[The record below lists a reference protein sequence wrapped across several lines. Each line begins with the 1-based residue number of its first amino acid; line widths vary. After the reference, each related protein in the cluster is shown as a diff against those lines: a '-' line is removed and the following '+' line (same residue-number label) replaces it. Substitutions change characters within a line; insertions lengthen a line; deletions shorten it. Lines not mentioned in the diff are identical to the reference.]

1 MKVSVNDFVRRQIKG
16 SGKTYSH
23 KLSFEEIADHAKD
36 QLKKGCYKI
45 GYREGILIVSVDN
58 SILKYFKCPLVKINQ
73 TSRLISKM
81 VKRRDHEQGYIQ
93 TRIENGKYSLPS
105 KVELILYSNSV
116 LTENNENSSDSD
128 WELISINSYPEGV
141 KYLPMKPV
149 TMMRNQLELEGGT
162 KAFYSSKE
170 WAESILFWQK
180 YASIHMENESI

>member
-23 KLSFEEIADHAKD
+23 KLSFEEIVDHAKD
-36 QLKKGCYKI
+36 QLNKGCYKR
-45 GYREGILIVSVDN
+45 GYREGVLIVSAGN
-58 SILKYFKCPLVKINQ
+58 SVLKYFKCPLMKINPK
-73 TSRLISKM
+73 SSLISKM
-81 VKRRDHEQGYIQ
+81 VKRRDYEQGYIQ
-93 TRIENGKYSLPS
+93 TRVANGEYSLPS
-105 KVELILYSNSV
+105 KVELILYSKSV
-116 LTENNENSSDSD
+116 LIENNENTTDSD
-128 WELISINSYPEGV
+128 WELVSMNSYPEGV

-180 YASIHMENESI
+180 YASIHIENE

>member
-1 MKVSVNDFVRRQIKG
+1 
-16 SGKTYSH
+16 
-23 KLSFEEIADHAKD
+23 
-36 QLKKGCYKI
+36 
-45 GYREGILIVSVDN
+45 
-58 SILKYFKCPLVKINQ
+58 
-73 TSRLISKM
+73 M
-81 VKRRDHEQGYIQ
+81 VKRRDQEQGYIQ
-93 TRIENGKYSLPS
+93 TRLANGKYSLPS
-105 KVELILYSNSV
+105 KVELILYSNLV

-180 YASIHMENESI
+180 YASIQSENESI